1 VVPSPSSSQ
10 GTQPTSHGFDVVPGF
25 GQPSGPR
32 PALLPRPY
40 VGYAPGGPAQG
51 TDSALRLLTPGSLDP
66 PDMHFRSTPILNP
79 TSPRAPGP
87 VATPAA
93 PPSSGIPGGA
103 PCTSVV
109 GGACPIVGS
118 GTSGTYTKTGSGIV
132 PVTNIVLPAGPP
144 QPAVGTI
151 PVAFVPTS
159 ANPNP

>member
-1 VVPSPSSSQ
+1 SPSSSQ

-51 TDSALRLLTPGSLDP
+51 TASALRLLSAGSLDGP
-66 PDMHFRSTPILNP
+66 GMHFGVGRLLYRASSTG
-79 TSPRAPGP
+79 PGS
-87 VATPAA
+87 VVTRTR
-93 PPSSGIPGGA
+93 PPSSGITGGA

-132 PVTNIVLPAGPP
+132 TVTNIVLPAGPP

-159 ANPNP
+159 ANPNPG